1 MITSRGCKENFVV
14 DVKRITPK
22 TKRVLLLRQCHR
34 LQGTSLSLAWRRP
47 LCLEPR
53 ERVHILRLT
62 DPAREADVPF
72 KALPC
77 QATGP
82 APARHA
88 LSSRG
93 GRDRPVVS
101 APFFLRSRR
110 RCAGQVR
117 NAPSRRDRSHFGEQS
132 LDHLWILT
140 ACVLSC
146 ASGLCRTGIGRPPA
160 APARATKR
168 PQTDDRGDAVYRRI
182 TLPRTFPSR
191 VRMGATPLSALGSA
205 GPPPQSRARLAAS
218 GKKTALHPSKT
229 VPWHPDLTAR
239 YERLRHQVL
248 IGASTGSGLARV
260 VNHGLKAWMQAESVS
275 HAPRGTCGSATAL
288 AGEAQPVQFAAEL
301 AVLLAEMVLNHLRG
315 EWR

>member
-88 LSSRG
+88 LSSRSG
-93 GRDRPVVS
+93 CHRPVIS

-117 NAPSRRDRSHFGEQS
+117 NAPSRHDRSPVGEQS

-140 ACVLSC
+140 TCVLSC
-146 ASGLCRTGIGRPPA
+146 ASGLCRTGIGRPTA

-168 PQTDDRGDAVYRRI
+168 PQTHGRGDAVHRRI
-182 TLPRTFPSR
+182 TPPRTFPSR
-191 VRMGATPLSALGSA
+191 DRMGATPLSTLGSA
-205 GPPPQSRARLAAS
+205 GPPPQSRARLAES
-218 GKKTALHPSKT
+218 GKKTALHPSKL
-229 VPWHPDLTAR
+229 VPWHPDLTAH

-248 IGASTGSGLARV
+248 MGARTGSGLALV
-260 VNHGLKAWMQAESVS
+260 MNYGLKAWMQAESVS
-275 HAPRGTCGSATAL
+275 HEPCGAYGSATAL
-288 AGEAQPVQFAAEL
+288 ARETQPMQFTAEL
-301 AVLLAEMVLNHLRG
+301 AVLLAEIALNHLRG